1 MYKHTERNM
10 LISRTSEFTVRGF
23 DKAMWASVLPHNYQP
38 TYALLCHT

>member
-1 MYKHTERNM
+1 MSIRRK
-10 LISRTSEFTVRGF
+10 SEFTVEGL